1 MASRGGS
8 GPAVPP
14 AARSEAFASVYTRR
28 SRNRFDDLAPLRSR
42 VLPPN
47 ATARG
52 AGAMDDT
59 QSLASARWAE
69 QLAATGTGPP
79 DEAAP
84 EGMWRTHKFRE
95 RFALKEG
102 RVLQDDRYWSNVKQ
116 AHRERGEVWAPP
128 RLTRTPP
135 PPPGCCVRVE
145 AIAGWLA
152 DRPPPP
158 PAACP
163 VLAWQVCK
171 PLSGRRGV
179 LREWAR
185 SRVLQDWQERR
196 GAGAAQGPS
205 SMERQLRQARKEA
218 HQVAMREKKQNQVF
232 FAKGKKLLKDMQVWH
247 STLAVPSLPRAH
259 RCHEAKRAR
268 TCMRCVRVFV
278 RHTAGPCRSSSSNAR
293 WTSWSTATL
302 TSSG

>member
-1 MASRGGS
+1 MAPFTTPLSPVGQVFTVFLVLQAARHSQRIAAERTSLRLPRLRLPDAAVASRGGS

-128 RLTRTPP
+128 RLTHTA
-135 PPPGCCVRVE
+135 PPGCCVRVE
-145 AIAGWLA
+145 AVAGWLA
-152 DRPPPP
+152 DRPPP
-158 PAACP
+158 AACP
-163 VLAWQVCK
+163 VLSCPGMAGVQAAV
-171 PLSGRRGV
+171 GEARRA
-179 LREWAR
+179 AR
-185 SRVLQDWQERR
+185 VGSLQSAA
-196 GAGAAQGPS
+196 GLAGAAGRRRGTGAIVHGAAAPPGAEGVS
-205 SMERQLRQARKEA
+205 
-218 HQVAMREKKQNQVF
+218 
-232 FAKGKKLLKDMQVWH
+232 
-247 STLAVPSLPRAH
+247 
-259 RCHEAKRAR
+259 
-268 TCMRCVRVFV
+268 
-278 RHTAGPCRSSSSNAR
+278 
-293 WTSWSTATL
+293 
-302 TSSG
+302 